1 MHWDDAEIG
10 KYTPYLSLLILLVA
24 IYISI
29 LFKRDRDQAGILSF
43 KEAFI
48 TGLSVSFIVGIM
60 VGSLLMVYV
69 KYVNPEYIE
78 KMIVTISDYYKK
90 QNATQQQ
97 LDKGIEGVR
106 AMYSPFGQFTYGIG
120 TTMLI
125 GLLISALAGWIMQ
138 RKK

>member
-1 MHWDDAEIG
+1 
-10 KYTPYLSLLILLVA
+10 
-24 IYISI
+24 
-29 LFKRDRDQAGILSF
+29 
-43 KEAFI
+43 
-48 TGLSVSFIVGIM
+48 
-60 VGSLLMVYV
+60 
-69 KYVNPEYIE
+69 
-78 KMIVTISDYYKK
+78 MIVTISDYYKK